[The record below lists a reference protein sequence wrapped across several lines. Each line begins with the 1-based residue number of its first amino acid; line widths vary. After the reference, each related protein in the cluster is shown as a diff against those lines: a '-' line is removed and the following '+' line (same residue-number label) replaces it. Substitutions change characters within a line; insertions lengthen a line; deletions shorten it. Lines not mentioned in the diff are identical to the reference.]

1 MKIVPPAL
9 CPACGCKTSFVND
22 QLFCT
27 NNDCEARVNKKVIKF
42 CKVFGIKGLGERQI
56 EKFAF
61 DSLFDAINT
70 LLSASTDTL
79 ALSLGSVV
87 LAEKLHPQLDVIKQ
101 AVDTG
106 TLIEALSI
114 PSIGT
119 VQAKKLAPYFPH
131 DVVKASLGDVAT
143 SKVLEWLKENQSVLG
158 LFTLKATD
166 QSVSSGLVPVAITGK
181 LSNKMTKAKAA
192 IELAKHGFEVK
203 PSLTKDTKFLICD
216 TDHTS
221 STCDKALK
229 YNIPIITYKSL
240 IEGNL

>member
-87 LAEKLHPQLDVIKQ
+87 LAEKLHPQLDVIKHSLACPETFASI
-101 AVDTG
+101 AVYLVEG
-106 TLIEALSI
+106 
-114 PSIGT
+114 
-119 VQAKKLAPYFPH
+119 FP
-131 DVVKASLGDVAT
+131 DAYT
-143 SKVLEWLKENQSVLG
+143 SAFQLNMNQW
-158 LFTLKATD
+158 
-166 QSVSSGLVPVAITGK
+166 
-181 LSNKMTKAKAA
+181 
-192 IELAKHGFEVK
+192 
-203 PSLTKDTKFLICD
+203 
-216 TDHTS
+216 
-221 STCDKALK
+221 
-229 YNIPIITYKSL
+229 
-240 IEGNL
+240 